1 MSFGGGGDPG
11 ADARRQ
17 EEDRQRRIAA
27 AVDTINSIF
36 DGKPVMAGEG
46 RATAFNPNQT
56 YYDRAGNP
64 YKAPMVRETGMPLN
78 RFGQLAQT
86 SPVLSGLFGGGY
98 EKWTPDAQAVMQQI
112 RQGNLFTGVKNVAP
126 APRQQMYN
134 EQKQAVFDV
143 NKRDIDRQYGMA
155 ERDNRFGLARAGLM
169 GGSADVDSN
178 ALLQDKTNEGLIRAR
193 GLGDA
198 AAADLK
204 LADERARQ
212 QLISMAQSGIDTGTA
227 EGMALRSLDAQAQ
240 NAQGAR
246 TGATIGS
253 LFDDL
258 GAAYLFNQIRAGQQ
272 AGANMYGQ
280 QDYGVPGTRKSY
292 SGDSYGK

>member
-46 RATAFNPNQT
+46 LATSFNPNQA
-56 YYDRAGNP
+56 YFDRAGNP
-64 YKAPMVRETGMPLN
+64 YAVPMKTERSIP
-78 RFGQLAQT
+78 
-86 SPVLSGLFGGGY
+86 LFGNVAASASPLARLLGGVVA
-98 EKWTPDAQAVMQQI
+98 TPDSQAVMQQI
-112 RQGNLFTGVKNVAP
+112 QQGNLYTGVKNVSP

-155 ERDNRFGLARAGLM
+155 ERDNRFGLARAGLL

-178 ALLQDKTNEGLIRAR
+178 ALLQDKTNEGLIKAR

-212 QLISMAQSGIDTGTA
+212 GLISMAQSGIDTGTA
-227 EGMALRSLDAQAQ
+227 ESMALRSLDAQAQ

-292 SGDSYGK
+292 SGDTYGR

>member
-11 ADARRQ
+11 ADARKQ
-17 EEDRQRRIAA
+17 EEDRQQRIAA
-27 AVDTINSIF
+27 AVDKINSIF
-36 DGKPVMAGEG
+36 NGKPVMAGTG
-46 RATAFNPNQT
+46 LATYFDPNQQ
-56 YYDRAGNP
+56 YYDKAGNP
-64 YKAPMVRETGMPLN
+64 YTVPTGRQQTGPLN
-78 RFGQLAQT
+78 ILDMLLGRGTYVGPDT
-86 SPVLSGLFGGGY
+86 S
-98 EKWTPDAQAVMQQI
+98 AVMEQI
-112 RQGNLFTGVKNVAP
+112 RQGNLYTGVQNVAP
-126 APRQQMYN
+126 PPRQQLYD
-134 EQKQAVFDV
+134 EQKQAVFDI

-178 ALLQDKTNEGLIRAR
+178 ALLQQKTNEGLMRAR
-193 GLGDA
+193 GLGDS

-204 LADERARQ
+204 LADERSRQ
-212 QLISMAQSGIDTGTA
+212 SLISMAQSGIDTGTA
-227 EGMALRSLDAQAQ
+227 ESMALRGLDATAQ

-272 AGANMYGQ
+272 AGANLYG

-292 SGDSYGK
+292 GGDTYRN